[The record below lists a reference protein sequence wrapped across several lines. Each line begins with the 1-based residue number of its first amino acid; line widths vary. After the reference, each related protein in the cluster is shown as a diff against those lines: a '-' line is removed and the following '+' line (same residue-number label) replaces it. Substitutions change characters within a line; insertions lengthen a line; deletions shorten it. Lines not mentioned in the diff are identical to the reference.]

1 MLARAAMRQH
11 GALFGTNGE
20 QRQVDSA
27 TVIRRPLIGGA
38 HEQPFS
44 REPGSPV
51 MGVGALA
58 IRGAADTLLHVY
70 EIAYTSSGVTCAIAG
85 RVCNAEHDPTRE
97 ASNRL

>member
-38 HEQPFS
+38 HKQPFS

-70 EIAYTSSGVTCAIAG
+70 EIAYSPGGVASAVAG
-85 RVCNAEHDPTRE
+85 RVRNTQQDPTCA
-97 ASNRL
+97 ASKCV